1 MRFLPRP
8 QPTVR
13 EEARSTHSVLLSVSL
28 GRTRYFSS
36 HLVGR
41 VGLMRGKL
49 GNVLGFMATC
59 PGEPLLCE
67 KAGSRQ
73 PSTLSDDD
81 HVRPAS
87 ATPRHRASFPL
98 LSRLRDPNTGAFL
111 HPNGEGA
118 ADPGRGLTADGDEG
132 LLHLSFCS
140 VPHHSAPLPT
150 HHPCMPA
157 PRSPPTSFQCI
168 LVGGVVTAPDPLL
181 QPTAG
186 NTGASWGQSCLQGFS
201 QPPPNSLFSSASH
214 RPKGVGSQ
222 GIEAVLAFAQ
232 PPYCPPICAT
242 LLAQWPATLGRQ
254 VSSVSRASSR
264 RQEAS
269 RHLKHKPTCQPQS
282 MQSSTARIPG
292 GPSGTGPQ
300 GQAAPASPDVM
311 DTLLTHVKPRELADT
326 MGHTHNDYR
335 QTPPAPA
342 LACKFTWRNAPLET
356 NVY

>member
-73 PSTLSDDD
+73 PSTLSDGD

-118 ADPGRGLTADGDEG
+118 ADPGRGRWYQDMM
-132 LLHLSFCS
+132 S
-140 VPHHSAPLPT
+140 
-150 HHPCMPA
+150 
-157 PRSPPTSFQCI
+157 I
-168 LVGGVVTAPDPLL
+168 
-181 QPTAG
+181 
-186 NTGASWGQSCLQGFS
+186 
-201 QPPPNSLFSSASH
+201 
-214 RPKGVGSQ
+214 
-222 GIEAVLAFAQ
+222 
-232 PPYCPPICAT
+232 
-242 LLAQWPATLGRQ
+242 RQ
-254 VSSVSRASSR
+254 K
-264 RQEAS
+264 EK
-269 RHLKHKPTCQPQS
+269 LK
-282 MQSSTARIPG
+282 
-292 GPSGTGPQ
+292 GPQ
-300 GQAAPASPDVM
+300 ETLTEPAVVGRKGQV
-311 DTLLTHVKPRELADT
+311 TR
-326 MGHTHNDYR
+326 
-335 QTPPAPA
+335 
-342 LACKFTWRNAPLET
+342 W
-356 NVY
+356 